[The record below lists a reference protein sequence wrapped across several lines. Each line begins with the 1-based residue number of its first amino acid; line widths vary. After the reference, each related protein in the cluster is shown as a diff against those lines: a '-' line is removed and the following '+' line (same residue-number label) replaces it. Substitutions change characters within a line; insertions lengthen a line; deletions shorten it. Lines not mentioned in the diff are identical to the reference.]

1 MTLAYEDL
9 SKNLNSNFT
18 VCLDEGQSFDLEM
31 IELSEH
37 KLSAVQERFAFVLLG
52 PNDKFLGQGM
62 RHLRHAV
69 LGELDLFLV
78 PIGQDEKGTSYEIV
92 FNRIVKKNDAG
103 S

>member
-1 MTLAYEDL
+1 MRLAYEDL
-9 SKNLNSNFT
+9 SNNLNSKFT
-18 VCLDEGQSFDLEM
+18 VVLEEDQSFDLEM

-37 KLSAVQERFAFVLLG
+37 MLSPLQERFALVLLG

-62 RHLRHAV
+62 RQLRHAE
-69 LGELDLFLV
+69 LGEHTLFLV
-78 PIGQDEKGTSYEIV
+78 PIGQTESGIRYEVV